1 MEATNHI
8 VFIVTAYAAAGAVVG
23 GLTAWVML
31 DYRLQLGKLA
41 DLEKRGITR
50 RSASAAALPAEPAK
64 GKT

>member
-1 MEATNHI
+1 
-8 VFIVTAYAAAGAVVG
+8 
-23 GLTAWVML
+23 ML

-50 RSASAAALPAEPAK
+50 RSAPAAALPAERAK